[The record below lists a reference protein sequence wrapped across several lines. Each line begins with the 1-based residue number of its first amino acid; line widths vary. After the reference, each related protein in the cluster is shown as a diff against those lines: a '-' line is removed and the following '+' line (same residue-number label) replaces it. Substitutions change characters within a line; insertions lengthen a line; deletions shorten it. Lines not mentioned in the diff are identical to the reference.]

1 MGRPASPLPAD
12 KIEPALAYL
21 QRAMDRG
28 ADIFR
33 SGTKETSRSLARLR
47 KQALTLRRADFA
59 AEVNAWLAAKVT
71 PAGRRSML
79 TALRQHA
86 FAQKAPSPS
95 RLPTG
100 VQRDLAK
107 LAEAVGAP
115 QSTALRC
122 LLSMAVTDDS
132 LLARLRVAV
141 AEAAAD
147 AEGTGLR

>member
-21 QRAMDRG
+21 QRALDRS

-47 KQALTLRRADFA
+47 KQALTLRQADLA
-59 AEVNAWLAAKVT
+59 AEVNAWLAVNVT
-71 PAGRRSML
+71 PAGRRLML
-79 TALRQHA
+79 ASLRQQL

-100 VQRDLAK
+100 VQQDLAR
-107 LAEAVGAP
+107 LAEAVRAP
-115 QSTALRC
+115 QPIALRC
-122 LLSMAVTDDS
+122 LLRIALADDS
-132 LLARLRVAV
+132 VLARVRALA
-141 AEAAAD
+141 AEATAD
-147 AEGTGLR
+147 A